1 MTASDLLKPYDGLR
15 VLVTGGASG
24 IGLEIADA
32 FAECG
37 AHVHVCDASQAA
49 ISALADRPPRAGA
62 GAISATLA
70 DVSDPAAVERVFAD
84 VSATLGGLDVLVNNA
99 GIAGP
104 TGGIDEIDPVQ
115 WEQTVAINLTAQFQ
129 FARHAVPLLRDAKHG
144 GAIIALSSVAGR
156 LGYAFRTPY
165 AATKWAVVGLV
176 KSLAIELGPLGIRV
190 NAIQPGIVRGPRM
203 RRVIQARAQQVGI
216 GYDEMET
223 RYLEKISLRR
233 MTDPAEIAATA
244 LFLCSPGGHGITGQ
258 AISVCGNVEVL

>member
-37 AHVHVCDASQAA
+37 ARVHVCDASQAA
-49 ISALADRPPRAGA
+49 IAALADRPPRAGA
-62 GAISATLA
+62 GAIGATLA

-84 VSATLGGLDVLVNNA
+84 VSTRLGGLDVLVNNA

-129 FARHAVPLLRDAKHG
+129 FARRAVPLLRESKHG

-176 KSLAIELGPLGIRV
+176 KSLAIELGPQGIRV

-203 RRVIQARAQQVGI
+203 RRVIEARAQQLGI
-216 GYDEMET
+216 GYDEMEK

>member
-37 AHVHVCDASQAA
+37 GRVHVCDASQPA
-49 ISALADRPPRAGA
+49 IAALADRPPRAAA

-84 VSATLGGLDVLVNNA
+84 VSSRLGGLDVLVNNA

-115 WEQTVAINLTAQFQ
+115 WEQTVAINLNAQFQ
-129 FARHAVPLLRDAKHG
+129 FARRAVPLLRESKHG

-203 RRVIQARAQQVGI
+203 RRVIEARAQQFGI
-216 GYDEMET
+216 GYDDMEK

>member
-37 AHVHVCDASQAA
+37 GRVHVCDASQAA
-49 ISALADRPPRAGA
+49 ISALADRPPRAAA

-84 VSATLGGLDVLVNNA
+84 VSSRLGALDVLVNNA

-115 WEQTVAINLTAQFQ
+115 WEQTVAINLNAQFQ
-129 FARHAVPLLRDAKHG
+129 FARRAVPLLRESKHG

-203 RRVIQARAQQVGI
+203 RRVIEARAQQLGI
-216 GYDEMET
+216 GYDDMEK

>member
-1 MTASDLLKPYDGLR
+1 MTASELLKPYDGLR

-37 AHVHVCDASQAA
+37 ARVHVCDASQAA
-49 ISALADRPPRAGA
+49 IAALADRPPRAA
-62 GAISATLA
+62 ARAIGATLA

-84 VSATLGGLDVLVNNA
+84 VSTTLGGLDVLVNNA

-115 WEQTVAINLTAQFQ
+115 WEQTVAINLNAQFQ
-129 FARHAVPLLRDAKHG
+129 FARRAVPLLRESKHG

-203 RRVIQARAQQVGI
+203 RRVIEARAQQLGI
-216 GYDEMET
+216 GYDEMEK

-233 MTDPAEIAATA
+233 MTDPTEIAATA

>member
-37 AHVHVCDASQAA
+37 GRVHVCDASQAA
-49 ISALADRPPRAGA
+49 ISALADRPPRAAA

-70 DVSDPAAVERVFAD
+70 DVSDPAAVDRVFTD
-84 VSATLGGLDVLVNNA
+84 VSTRLGGLDVLVNNA

-115 WEQTVAINLTAQFQ
+115 WEQTVAINLNAQFQ
-129 FARHAVPLLRDAKHG
+129 FARRAVPLLRESKHG

-203 RRVIQARAQQVGI
+203 RRVIEARAQQLGI
-216 GYDEMET
+216 GYDDMEK

>member
-15 VLVTGGASG
+15 VLVTGGAS
-24 IGLEIADA
+24 
-32 FAECG
+32 
-37 AHVHVCDASQAA
+37 ASVLKSRTRSPNAA
-49 ISALADRPPRAGA
+49 RTCMYATRRKPRLQRSPTGRRRSR
-62 GAISATLA
+62 AISATLA

-129 FARHAVPLLRDAKHG
+129 FARHAVPRCCATRSTAARSSRCRRSQAGSVTFVPHAVCGKMGRGRPREEPRD
-144 GAIIALSSVAGR
+144 
-156 LGYAFRTPY
+156 RTRP
-165 AATKWAVVGLV
+165 ARHSRERHSTRHRA
-176 KSLAIELGPLGIRV
+176 R
-190 NAIQPGIVRGPRM
+190 PRM
-203 RRVIQARAQQVGI
+203 RVIQARAQQLGI

-244 LFLCSPGGHGITGQ
+244 LFLCSPGGHGISQ

>member
-24 IGLEIADA
+24 IGLDIADA

-37 AHVHVCDASQAA
+37 ARVHVCDASQAA
-49 ISALADRPPRAGA
+49 IAALADRPPRAGA
-62 GAISATLA
+62 SAIGATLA
-70 DVSDPAAVERVFAD
+70 DVSDPAAVARVFDD

-104 TGGIDEIDPVQ
+104 TGGIDEIDPAQ
-115 WEQTVAINLTAQFQ
+115 WEQTVAINLNAQFQ
-129 FARHAVPLLRDAKHG
+129 FARRAVPLLRESKHG

-203 RRVIQARAQQVGI
+203 RRVIDARAQQLGVS
-216 GYDEMET
+216 YDEMEK

>member
-37 AHVHVCDASQAA
+37 ARVHVCDASQAA
-49 ISALADRPPRAGA
+49 IAALADRPPRAAA

-84 VSATLGGLDVLVNNA
+84 MSTRLGGLDVLVNNA

-115 WEQTVAINLTAQFQ
+115 WEQTVAINLNAQFQ
-129 FARHAVPLLRDAKHG
+129 FARRAVPLLRESTHG

-203 RRVIQARAQQVGI
+203 RRVIEARAQQLGI
-216 GYDEMET
+216 GYDEMEK

>member
-37 AHVHVCDASQAA
+37 GRVHVCDASQAA
-49 ISALADRPPRAGA
+49 ISALADRPPRAAA

-84 VSATLGGLDVLVNNA
+84 VSSRLGGLDVLVNNA

-115 WEQTVAINLTAQFQ
+115 WEQTVAINLNAQFQ
-129 FARHAVPLLRDAKHG
+129 FARRAVPLLRESKHG

-203 RRVIQARAQQVGI
+203 RRVIEARAQQLGI
-216 GYDEMET
+216 GYDDMEQ

>member
-37 AHVHVCDASQAA
+37 ARVHVCDASQAA
-49 ISALADRPPRAGA
+49 IAALADRPPRARA
-62 GAISATLA
+62 VAIGATLA
-70 DVSDPAAVERVFAD
+70 DVSDPAAVEQVFAD
-84 VSATLGGLDVLVNNA
+84 VSARLGGLDVLVNNA

-129 FARHAVPLLRDAKHG
+129 FARRAVPLLRDSKHG

-203 RRVIQARAQQVGI
+203 RRVIEARAQQLGVS
-216 GYDEMET
+216 YDEMEK

>member
-49 ISALADRPPRAGA
+49 IAPLADRPPRAGA

-104 TGGIDEIDPVQ
+104 TGGIEEIDPVQ

-129 FARHAVPLLRDAKHG
+129 FARHAVPLLRNAKHG

-203 RRVIQARAQQVGI
+203 RRVIQARAQQLGI